1 MVSVGSATE
10 SPLALS
16 GPPPAFVSRGGDCYF
31 FKPCCLPPTLALLLT
46 AHCPVP
52 VLCTVWG
59 ELPLQSSLTLVWLGA
74 LPARETW
81 PPLPLF
87 TQFYFDWANL
97 GRLGTPLMSIWLCWA
112 SPYLHSLAWPSLCR
126 LGPGASLVVLGDMH
140 DLVQTLQTGPW
151 CQLFPNLTWFS
162 LTDWTPVSVWFV

>member
-1 MVSVGSATE
+1 MLFAINTGFVVSC
-10 SPLALS
+10 ALS
-16 GPPPAFVSRGGDCYF
+16 RIGLVRSLGGVAAPVVFD
-31 FKPCCLPPTLALLLT
+31 TGLAWSASCKGNL
-46 AHCPVP
+46 A
-52 VLCTVWG
+52 
-59 ELPLQSSLTLVWLGA
+59 
-74 LPARETW
+74 
-81 PPLPLF
+81 PPLPPIYPILL
-87 TQFYFDWANL
+87 DWANL

-151 CQLFPNLTWFS
+151 CQLFPNLAWFS